1 MDLEEKL
8 RILEDGTEEI
18 VTSEELKALLDT
30 NDSPRAYIGLEPSG
44 LMHVGQGIPISEK
57 LKDFTNVGF
66 NVRVLLADWH
76 AFINDKLEGDLENIY
91 TCGKYVKD
99 ALVSLGVDESKV
111 KFIFASELVDDRSYW
126 EKVLRASKAATVA
139 RIRRAMSIMGRTEEE
154 ADLDASKMIYPAMQV
169 TDIVHMNL
177 DVAFG
182 GMDQRHAHM
191 LYRDISPKL
200 GWKKIVAIH
209 TPLLPSLQGGG
220 RMDAADVKMSKSMPE
235 TCVFLHDKPEDI
247 EKKINKAFCP
257 EKEVHNNPVLETV
270 RIVVFRMKDE
280 FGVERPEKFGGD
292 VVYRSFRELTDAYS
306 QGELHPADLKSA
318 TGKQLTEILE
328 PARKY
333 FSDHPE
339 NIGKISE
346 ITGIWQQNVPLGSNP
361 STTRNKEE

>member
-1 MDLEEKL
+1 MDLEDKIS
-8 RILEDGTEEI
+8 ILEEGTEEI
-18 VTSEELKALLDT
+18 VTNDELRSLLET

-44 LMHVGQGIPISEK
+44 LMHIGQGVPISEK

-66 NVRVLLADWH
+66 DVRVLLADWH
-76 AFINDKLEGDLENIY
+76 AFINDKLDGDLENIF

-111 KFIFASELVDDRSYW
+111 EFIFASDLVNDKSYW
-126 EKVLRASKAATVA
+126 ERVLKASKASTVA
-139 RIRRAMSIMGRTEEE
+139 RIKRAMSIMGRTEEE

-169 TDIVHMNL
+169 TDIAFL
-177 DVAFG
+177 DLDIAYG

-257 EKEVHNNPVLETV
+257 EKEVHNNPASV
-270 RIVVFRMKDE
+270 
-280 FGVERPEKFGGD
+280 
-292 VVYRSFRELTDAYS
+292 
-306 QGELHPADLKSA
+306 
-318 TGKQLTEILE
+318 
-328 PARKY
+328 
-333 FSDHPE
+333 
-339 NIGKISE
+339 N
-346 ITGIWQQNVPLGSNP
+346 
-361 STTRNKEE
+361 

>member
-1 MDLEEKL
+1 MDLEDKL
-8 RILEDGTEEI
+8 SILEEGTEEI
-18 VTSEELKALLDT
+18 VTNDELTTLLET

-44 LMHVGQGIPISEK
+44 LMHIGQGVPISEK

-76 AFINDKLEGDLENIY
+76 AFINDKLDGDLENIY

-111 KFIFASELVDDRSYW
+111 EFVFASDLVNDKSYW
-126 EKVLRASKAATVA
+126 ERVLKASKASTVA
-139 RIRRAMSIMGRTEEE
+139 RIKRAMSIMGRTEEE

-169 TDIVHMNL
+169 ADISHMDL
-177 DVAFG
+177 DVAYG

-209 TPLLPSLQGGG
+209 TLLPSLQGGG

-235 TCVFLHDKPEDI
+235 TCIFLHDKPEDI

-270 RIVVFRMKDE
+270 RIIVFRKKDE
-280 FGVERPEKFGGD
+280 FKVERPEKFGGD
-292 VVYRSFRELTDAYS
+292 VIYRSYRELTDAYL
-306 QGELHPADLKSA
+306 QGDLHPADLGTA
-318 TGKQLTEILE
+318 RELTEILAPSRE
-328 PARKY
+328 Y
-333 FSDHPE
+333 FGAHPE
-339 NIGKISE
+339 NQRKIAEIIGV
-346 ITGIWQQNVPLGSNP
+346 Q
-361 STTRNKEE
+361 